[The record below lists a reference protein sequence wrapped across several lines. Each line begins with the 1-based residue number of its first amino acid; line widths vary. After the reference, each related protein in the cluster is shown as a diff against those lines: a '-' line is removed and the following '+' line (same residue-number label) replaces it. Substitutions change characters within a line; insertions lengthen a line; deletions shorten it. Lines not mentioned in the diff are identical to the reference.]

1 MAERRLPRVLAR
13 FLSDY
18 GMSLVLLLLCIY
30 YSCVTFAEQDP
41 TGAVGGEELARTV
54 LGRVGSSGRVLIVT
68 GNTQDDAAF
77 ADALRQRLETAG
89 VEVTADVRGRPS
101 NAREALQRLAASG
114 GKLDAIAANQTASD
128 WTVLQNAG
136 TRFPTLGDV
145 PVLTPKRYWWP
156 NFLKADNLRNVADQI
171 AVIAILAVGMTFV
184 VITGGIDLS
193 VGSLIALAA
202 VTATLLI
209 RDAAGSESA
218 TAGGMVL
225 CCLAA
230 IALCGLVGLFSGAMV
245 TFFQVPPFIVTLA
258 MMLAASGLADTLSR
272 ERSIYEVPAS
282 FGWLGIGADL
292 YGIPNA
298 VVLMAML
305 YLAAHV
311 VMSRMTLGRYVYAV
325 GGNMEAAR
333 LCGVPVARVLL
344 LVYVLSGALAGLG
357 GVVLASRLKSGS
369 PTYGQMYEMYVIAA
383 VVVGGT
389 SLFGGE
395 GKVFGTLIGAFII
408 AVVRNGMNL
417 TGVESRSQ
425 KIVFGLVILGAVL
438 LDRFKKYL
446 SGGKKNREFG
456 REFACDR
463 PDTPI

>member
-1 MAERRLPRVLAR
+1 MAERRLPRALSR

-30 YSCVTFAEQDP
+30 YSCVTLAEQEP
-41 TGAVGGEELARTV
+41 TGARGGEELARMV
-54 LGRVGSSGRVLIVT
+54 LDRVGPSGRVLIVIPEA
-68 GNTQDDAAF
+68 QDDTF
-77 ADALRQRLETAG
+77 ADVLRRRLEAAG
-89 VEVTADVRGRPS
+89 VVVVADVRGRPAD
-101 NAREALQRLAASG
+101 ARSALKRLATSG
-114 GKLDAIAANQTASD
+114 GKLDAIATNQTASN
-128 WTVLQNAG
+128 WNVLQNVG
-136 TRFPTLGDV
+136 TQYPTLGEV
-145 PVLTPKRYWWP
+145 TVLTPKRYFWP

-193 VGSLIALAA
+193 VGSLIALSA

-209 RDAAGSESA
+209 RDTAGSASA
-218 TAGGMVL
+218 TAGGMIL

-230 IALCGLVGLFSGAMV
+230 IVLCGLVGLFSGAMV
-245 TFFQVPPFIVTLA
+245 TFFHVPPFIVTLA

-292 YGIPNA
+292 LGIPNA
-298 VVLMAML
+298 VVLMVVL
-305 YLAAHV
+305 YVAAHG
-311 VMSRMTLGRYVYAV
+311 VMSRTTLGRYVYAV

-357 GVVLASRLKSGS
+357 GVVLASQLKSGS

-438 LDRFKKYL
+438 LDRFKKSL
-446 SGGKKNREFG
+446 SRLKKNREFG

-463 PDTPI
+463 PDTPL